1 MPEAAPANGSD
12 KSLETA
18 LLLEKY
24 EPIAIVGI
32 GMRVPGDNN
41 TPAEFAEF
49 LKRGRSGIAPIP
61 SDRWDVDAIY
71 SSESGAKGKNRQ
83 SSGGYLSNIDRFDAK
98 FFGISPKEANVVD
111 PQHRLLLECAWIA
124 LESANIDPTSLRNSD
139 GGVYIGMGSY
149 DWSLALEA
157 VELSRLE
164 TDVATGASP
173 SAACGRLSHFLGW
186 RGPSVTFDTA
196 CSSSLTAL
204 HFAVQGLRRRECDI
218 ALCGGVN
225 VIGHPRNHVVFSLS
239 SMLATDG
246 RCKTFDDSADGYGRS
261 EGCIIFVLKRL
272 SDARRD
278 GDSIL
283 ALVRGSSVRQD
294 GESGGLTVPNG
305 DAQVTL
311 MTQALAS
318 ALLRP
323 EDIQYVEAHGT
334 GTPLG
339 DPIEMGSIHNVFSAT
354 HNTSSPIIVGSV
366 KTNIGHLEPAAGAAG
381 LLKVILQ
388 MHEGKIFPHINV
400 ARLSRYIPWDQYCVS
415 VPTLLR
421 DWPARRRRALVNS
434 FGFAGTIASVVVEEA
449 PPPATAVSVAADAGK
464 PIFTVSA
471 KSPASLKVQLNQ
483 YQDCLRRCPEIAI
496 AELCY
501 ATNVSLAHFGRR
513 FASVVSSGSE
523 LLTAIEKK
531 LSKIDVESK
540 REVQNGQIA
549 FLFTGSGSQYI
560 GMGRALYAQFAT
572 VRHFVDQCDKL
583 FQPLVGCSIKA
594 LCFDASIDHEKKIHQ
609 TQYTQPALF
618 TLEYAIAQLW
628 MSWGITPTVVLGHS
642 IGEIAAAA
650 VAGLFSLEDA
660 VKLVAARGQL
670 MQSAAPGGM
679 VAVRAAHQDIASL
692 LRSYADAGI
701 AAINTPEQCVVAGGT
716 ASLGLICQ
724 ALQGRGIE
732 TTELPISVAS
742 HSPLM
747 DAVVPAL
754 REVLNQVAFSDLRI
768 SMVSNITGRVA
779 SAAEIGNPEY
789 WVNHLVKPV
798 NFAAG
803 LQNVQARGSHI
814 FLEVG
819 PSSTLLDIGR
829 MFAADTTHVWL
840 PSLSPNELDNTDTIR
855 RSLAQAYVNGAGV
868 SWSAYHGD
876 RHPCRKVAIPTYA
889 FDRRSYGLGLPSAPA
904 QKSHSPSV
912 ATAASGSHPLL
923 DAEPSTAERR
933 LEQQQVNVD
942 PDALRKLPTRDR
954 KALITTTLRMIV
966 AQVLRFD
973 SPDDVEIDMK
983 FADMGLYSLASL
995 EFRNVLQTAF
1005 HIPVAA
1011 TTMIDYPK
1019 VSVLADFIDREL
1031 AGDSSEA
1038 SARPIGRQLAEMS
1051 DADADAELAA
1061 LRELT

>member
-1 MPEAAPANGSD
+1 MPEAVPANGSD
-12 KSLETA
+12 RSLETA

-41 TPAEFAEF
+41 SPAEFAEF

-61 SDRWDVDAIY
+61 RDRWDVDAIY

-124 LESANIDPTSLRNSD
+124 LESANIDPTSLRNND
-139 GGVYIGMGSY
+139 GGVYIGMSSY

-225 VIGHPRNHVVFSLS
+225 VICHPRNHVVFSLS
-239 SMLATDG
+239 SMLAPDG
-246 RCKTFDDSADGYGRS
+246 RCKAFDDSADGYGRS

-388 MHEGKIFPHINV
+388 MQEGKIFPHINL

-415 VPTLLR
+415 VPTQLR
-421 DWPARRRRALVNS
+421 DWPAGRRRALVNS

-449 PPPATAVSVAADAGK
+449 RPPATAVSVAADAGK

-471 KSPASLKVQLNQ
+471 KSPASLKMQLNQ
-483 YQDCLRRCPEIAI
+483 YQDRLRRCPKITI

-501 ATNVSLAHFGRR
+501 TTNVSRAHFGRR

-523 LLTAIEKK
+523 LLAAIQKK
-531 LSKIDVESK
+531 LSRIDVESK

-549 FLFTGSGSQYI
+549 FLFTGSGSQYV

-572 VRHFVDQCDKL
+572 VRRFVDQCDKL

-679 VAVRAAHQDIASL
+679 VAVRAAHQDIAPL

-701 AAINTPEQCVVAGGT
+701 AAINTPEQCVVAGGM

-768 SMVSNITGRVA
+768 SMVSNMTGRIA
-779 SAAEIGNPEY
+779 SAAEVGNPEY

-840 PSLSPNELDNTDTIR
+840 PSLSSNELDNTDTIR
-855 RSLAQAYVNGAGV
+855 RSLAHVYANGAAV
-868 SWSAYHGD
+868 SWSAYHSE
-876 RHPCRKVAIPTYA
+876 RPCRKVAIPTYA

-904 QKSHSPSV
+904 QKSHSASV
-912 ATAASGSHPLL
+912 ATAASRSHPLL
-923 DAEPSTAERR
+923 DAEPSTAERC
-933 LEQQQVNVD
+933 LEQQKVNVD

-1051 DADADAELAA
+1051 DAEADAELAA
-1061 LRELT
+1061 LGELT